1 MRRNYV
7 RASVKVLI
15 YLILCFLFFW
25 LISDAI
31 TSRINYAY
39 DRGYREGL
47 AAQDIKVRDQQCLQ
61 WMFNSNMVEVKK
73 RICQK

>member
-7 RASVKVLI
+7 RASVKVLF
-15 YLILCFLFFW
+15 YLVLCFAFFW
-25 LISDAI
+25 LICDAI

-47 AAQDIKVRDQQCLQ
+47 SAQDLKVRDQQCVE
-61 WMFNSNMVEVKK
+61 WMFNTNMREAKK